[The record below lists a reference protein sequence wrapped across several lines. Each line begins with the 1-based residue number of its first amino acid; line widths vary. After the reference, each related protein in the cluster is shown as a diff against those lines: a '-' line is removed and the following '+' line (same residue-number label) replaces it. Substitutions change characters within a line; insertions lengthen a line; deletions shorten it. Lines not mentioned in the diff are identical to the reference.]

1 MELLITQIM
10 DERDLAELIRL
21 WNKQVRVRKENSS

>member
-21 WNKQVRVRKENSS
+21 WNEQVRKKNNS

>member
-21 WNKQVRVRKENSS
+21 WNEQVRKKNSS

>member
-10 DERDLAELIRL
+10 DEQDLAELIRL
-21 WNKQVRVRKENSS
+21 WNEQVRKKNNS